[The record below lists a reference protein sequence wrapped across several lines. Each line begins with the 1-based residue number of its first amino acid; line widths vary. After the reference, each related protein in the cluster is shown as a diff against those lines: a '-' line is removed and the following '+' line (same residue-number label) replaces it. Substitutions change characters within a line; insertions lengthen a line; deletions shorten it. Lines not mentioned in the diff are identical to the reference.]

1 MKVHDNYVK
10 LIDIMDG
17 RKQAW
22 KTSRPQFTEENL
34 NFDKVAEMDLSLN
47 SMLVYCLEMRSSVIF
62 RDLLFS
68 LRPMEGWAL
77 STRSMPVTLDTVR
90 LSSEFEDRDDYY
102 EQIEEMFQLLDD
114 GKSRDQARGVL
125 PCAASSTYTLTID
138 FRVLMSFC
146 KTIEMMNPTLFVEYC
161 LPMLNE
167 TGTEAMYHTT
177 SVRPAYEY
185 YKIHDNEKINGTVT
199 AGNMVFGHFPM
210 KMALASQ
217 FLRQHY
223 SRIKIGLWN
232 DVANYY
238 DMDLTQNSMVD
249 VCFYID
255 SNSYARLM
263 AMRAHWVIDWSQ
275 DMWGGIVGD
284 YVKDMTSAEF
294 WDFLPNGGGKV
305 DPYWADVY
313 NRVLGE
319 DPGMPCP
326 IMCEWPRM
334 IDLKEQ
340 EVGGSPII
348 DQYRKLVAAGYLVD
362 NPQNEHRQKALSC
375 RDDIPGV

>member
-1 MKVHDNYVK
+1 MKTHQNYVK
-10 LIDIMDG
+10 LIGLLDG

-47 SMLVYCLEMRSSVIF
+47 SMLVFCLEMRSSVIF

-77 STRSMPVTLDTVR
+77 STRSMPINLDTVR
-90 LSSEFEDRDDYY
+90 LSSEFDDRDDYY
-102 EQIEEMFQLLDD
+102 DQILQMFELLED
-114 GKSRDQARGVL
+114 GSSRDQARGVL

-146 KTIEMMNPTLFVEYC
+146 KTIEMLNPRLFMEYC
-161 LPMLNE
+161 AEMLE
-167 TGTEAMYHTT
+167 VTGTVEMYKTT
-177 SVRPAYEY
+177 TVRPAYEY
-185 YKIHDNEKINGTVT
+185 YKIHDNEKIYGTAE

-238 DMDLTQNSMVD
+238 DLDLTQNSMVD
-249 VCFYID
+249 VAFYID

-294 WDFLPNGGGKV
+294 WEFLPNGGGKV

-326 IMCEWPRM
+326 VMCEWPRM

-340 EVGGSPII
+340 EVGPSPII
-348 DQYRKLVAAGYLVD
+348 EQYRKLVAAGYIKD